1 MSEIVSQRWVRGA
14 VHLKLNDGRKVVVA
28 VEEDEDG
35 AHTKL
40 RLDGRLL
47 DSDDP
52 EADYSDVYA
61 PVGLP
66 TEVLMAIR
74 WEVFEQHLR
83 DEGHREEAERED
95 FMRRFA
101 MRVHR

>member
-1 MSEIVSQRWVRGA
+1 MSEIISRRWVCGA
-14 VHLKLNDGRKVVVA
+14 VHLKLNDGHKVVVA

-40 RLDGRLL
+40 RLDGKLL
-47 DSDDP
+47 DSDDGD
-52 EADYSDVYA
+52 ANFSDVYA

-66 TEVLMAIR
+66 IDVLMAIR
-74 WEVFEQHLR
+74 WEVFDQHLR

-95 FMRRFA
+95 FLRRFA
-101 MRVHR
+101 MRSHR